1 MIEKYYAGD
10 RKLRPCLCYE
20 LCPADTDS
28 DFRFATIL
36 LDQDSIRWAI
46 WSRENGNKRIRFM
59 LYRDRKGLVLRT
71 K

>member
-1 MIEKYYAGD
+1 MIEKFYAGD

-20 LCPADTDS
+20 LCPGHTDH
-28 DFRFATIL
+28 DFRFATKL
-36 LDQDSIRWAI
+36 LERGNIRWVV
-46 WSRENGNKRIRFM
+46 WSRENGQKRIKYV